1 MDWIRRPLPALTG
14 SSRQFEATMATAT
27 PTRREFA
34 AMAGFAFSLQQ
45 YVPVGYHGGF
55 SALAI

>member
-14 SSRQFEATMATAT
+14 LSRQFEATMAVATAT
-27 PTRREFA
+27 QREFT

-45 YVPVGYHGGF
+45 CMPVGYHGGF